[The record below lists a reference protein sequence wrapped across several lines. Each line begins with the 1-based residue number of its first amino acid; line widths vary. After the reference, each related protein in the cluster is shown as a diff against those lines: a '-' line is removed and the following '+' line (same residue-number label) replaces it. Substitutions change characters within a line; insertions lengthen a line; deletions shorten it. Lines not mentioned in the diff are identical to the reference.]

1 MVTVDLKAYNK
12 CYRKKL
18 LLDIQNVFP
27 KKIESCV
34 IHKYSIK
41 MFFFSHLHIREILQ
55 RFEETLI
62 DVLGQNGRGKVSR
75 SRPTHNGIGMSLHY
89 A

>member
-41 MFFFSHLHIREILQ
+41 MCFFHTYILEKYFKDL
-55 RFEETLI
+55 R
-62 DVLGQNGRGKVSR
+62 K
-75 SRPTHNGIGMSLHY
+75 H
-89 A
+89 